1 MKFSSGKIE
10 MSPSEVTTASKNP
23 LQTQPPSKGS
33 LASFGRSVL
42 LQRVAGNS
50 LLHAGML
57 IAIVLYCFART
68 LGSYFLADDFGE
80 ICYIHR
86 IFHGEPALFWSNF
99 TGNYMQIPSMSV
111 YRPVLLIT
119 LVLDYLVW
127 KADAFG
133 YYLTNIVYF
142 TGDCIMLYLLV
153 KSMTATWSSLRSGAV
168 ALLSAAL
175 FASYPLHCE
184 SISWVVGRVD
194 IACCFFY
201 LCSLYFLIR
210 SRKQCGG
217 FWLIASLASF
227 WLGLLTK
234 EMAIGLPVVASAA
247 GFFLFSQPAQ
257 GAGAIKFRERL
268 KSALAISWPFWLS
281 TVVYFAVR
289 YCVLG
294 TFTGGYTGGIGHS
307 QLSAVLEKWTDLD
320 TLRRINFPL
329 NYSVF
334 HDTGIYPKA
343 LSALYT
349 VLTCTLAVRVIGR
362 AMPWKWVLFN
372 AVWLLS
378 AAAPIYQLWGLGYN
392 LEGSRFFFF
401 LSVPLCVMT
410 AVTALA
416 PAQNSDLGQ
425 RLARRLTFLN
435 LAALSLLVCLF
446 ARTAYLNNIPW
457 VHAGKTVDKVRTEAE
472 KLVKAAGAKENLLV
486 LGIPKENGGAHMILN
501 GATFSMMMNE
511 PYTNENYALRFL
523 TFDPILFGNADLIN
537 SQRLKETL
545 ANGKPI
551 KPYFWDATAERFRPI
566 VLSGRVTPP
575 TNSIADSHAD
585 WSEAMPGWNPCTASG
600 AKFTTDDNAIR
611 IEAPRDG
618 DGIQFS
624 NLDLNPLSADFV
636 ELTARYLPSGQSA
649 SVSASWKGANL
660 DGSSERLV
668 CDQRQSTKPAS
679 LLIPVSR
686 YWRWYAA
693 GTVKSLTLHF
703 SGMDSIEILSAR
715 LVSAKSVAPHL
726 AIKGAT
732 CSDRGVYE
740 STAPQLVLE
749 FDASGI
755 SNASAIEFEISRANY
770 FFDQANR
777 RSAEEAVRTR
787 IKCTATKGLQS
798 LAKVDSSEQGYYQ
811 IRAQALNEQGIAVGE
826 FSDPLTVD
834 RRKPR

>member
-1 MKFSSGKIE
+1 MKFFSGKIE
-10 MSPSEVTTASKNP
+10 MSPNETTTLSKTP
-23 LQTQPPSKGS
+23 PPMQQPSQDLERAAG
-33 LASFGRSVL
+33 SVL
-42 LQRVAGNS
+42 LKRAAGNS
-50 LLHAGML
+50 LLHAGIL

-86 IFHGEPALFWSNF
+86 IFHGEPGLFWSNF
-99 TGNYMQIPSMSV
+99 TGNYMQIPGMSV
-111 YRPVLLIT
+111 YRPMLLIT

-127 KADAFG
+127 RAEASG

-142 TGDCIMLYLLV
+142 TGNCIMLYLLV
-153 KSMTATWSSLRSGAV
+153 KSMTAAWSPLRSGAI

-201 LCSLYFLIR
+201 LSSLYFLVR
-210 SRKQCGG
+210 SRKQPGRY
-217 FWLIASLASF
+217 WLAASVASF

-234 EMAIGLPVVASAA
+234 EMAIGLPVVVAAA
-247 GFFLFSQPAQ
+247 GFFLFSQPAP
-257 GAGAIKFRERL
+257 GSSDIALSGRL
-268 KSALAISWPFWLS
+268 RSAFAISWPFWLS
-281 TVVYFAVR
+281 TVFYFAVR

-307 QLSAVLEKWTDLD
+307 QLSAILDKWSDLD
-320 TLRRINFPL
+320 TLRRLNLPL

-349 VLTCTLAVRVIGR
+349 VLACTLAVRVIGR

-416 PAQNSDLGQ
+416 PAQSGDIGQ
-425 RLARRLTFLN
+425 KLARRLTFLN
-435 LAALSLLVCLF
+435 LAALCLLVLLF
-446 ARTAYLNNIPW
+446 ARIAYLNNIPW
-457 VHAGKTVDKVRTEAE
+457 VHAGKTVNKVRKEAE
-472 KLVKAAGAKENLLV
+472 QLVKAAGENENLLV

-501 GATFSMMMNE
+501 GATFSMMMHE
-511 PYTNENYALRFL
+511 PFVKENYALRFL

-537 SQRLKETL
+537 TQRLKETL
-545 ANGKPI
+545 ADGKQV
-551 KPYFWDATAERFRPI
+551 KSYFWDATFERFHPI
-566 VLSGRVTPP
+566 VLRGQAAPMTS
-575 TNSIADSHAD
+575 SSADSRARRT
-585 WSEAMPGWNPCTASG
+585 EAMPGWNPCTASG
-600 AKFTTDDNAIR
+600 AKFLADDNLLR
-611 IEAPRDG
+611 IEAPSDG
-618 DGIQFS
+618 DGIELS
-624 NLDLNPLSADFV
+624 NFDLNPLNADFI
-636 ELTARYLPSGQSA
+636 ELTARFMHSGQSA
-649 SVSASWKGANL
+649 SVYTSWKGANL
-660 DGSSERLV
+660 DGSTERLV
-668 CDQRQSTKPAS
+668 LEQRQTAEPAS
-679 LLIPVSR
+679 ILIPLSR

-693 GTVKSLTLHF
+693 GTVKSLVIHF
-703 SGMDSIEILSAR
+703 NDIDSVDILSAR

-726 AIKGAT
+726 AIKDAS
-732 CSDRGVYE
+732 CSARGVYE

-755 SNASAIEFEISRANY
+755 ATASAIEFEVSRAN
-770 FFDQANR
+770 FLFEQASHH
-777 RSAEEAVRTR
+777 SAQEAVLASM
-787 IKCTATKGLQS
+787 KCTATKGLQS
-798 LAKVDSSEQGYYQ
+798 LAKVDFSEPGYYQ
-811 IRAQALNEQGIAVGE
+811 IRARALNKEGVAVGE

-834 RRKPR
+834 RQKPR